1 MTMRDAQ
8 VRKRGGISALLN
20 RYGIELV
27 FVILFVYGCFG
38 SKNFFTLSNQVS
50 VLRQISITAPIAIA
64 MTFVIIN
71 GTSISASEEL
81 WGFPAWWRSLWI
93 HRGCRCL

>member
-38 SKNFFTLSNQVS
+38 SKTFLRFPIRS
-50 VLRQISITAPIAIA
+50 VCCGKFPLLRRLP
-64 MTFVIIN
+64 
-71 GTSISASEEL
+71 L
-81 WGFPAWWRSLWI
+81 R
-93 HRGCRCL
+93 

>member
-27 FVILFVYGCFG
+27 FVILFIYGCFVFEKLFYAFQSG
-38 SKNFFTLSNQVS
+38 SGCYGKFPLPRRLP
-50 VLRQISITAPIAIA
+50 LR
-64 MTFVIIN
+64 
-71 GTSISASEEL
+71 
-81 WGFPAWWRSLWI
+81 
-93 HRGCRCL
+93 